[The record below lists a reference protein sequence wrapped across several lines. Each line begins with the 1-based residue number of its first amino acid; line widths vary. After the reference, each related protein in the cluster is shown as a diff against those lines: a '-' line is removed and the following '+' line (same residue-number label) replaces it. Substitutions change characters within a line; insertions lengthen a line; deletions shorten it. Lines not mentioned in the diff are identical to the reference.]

1 MCSEQADVRLVPE
14 ADIAPAA
21 HSNKAA
27 GNAGA
32 QRTRGD
38 IAFAEMTGRCVASA
52 MAMLLGHPGRSPGR
66 SIHLEKSGR
75 RTLRRPRTLRINI
88 QLIKVAQM
96 WPQIQ
101 CPGLGRT

>member
-1 MCSEQADVRLVPE
+1 MCGALGDVRFVPE

-52 MAMLLGHPGRSPGR
+52 MAMLLGHPGVAPVVQS
-66 SIHLEKSGR
+66 
-75 RTLRRPRTLRINI
+75 TLKKAGGPLCAAREPYASTSS
-88 QLIKVAQM
+88 
-96 WPQIQ
+96 
-101 CPGLGRT
+101 

>member
-1 MCSEQADVRLVPE
+1 MCGALGDVRFVPE

-38 IAFAEMTGRCVASA
+38 IAFAEMTGGCVASA
-52 MAMLLGHPGRSPGR
+52 MAMPRPLGVAPVVQS
-66 SIHLEKSGR
+66 
-75 RTLRRPRTLRINI
+75 TLKKAGGALCAVREPYASTSS
-88 QLIKVAQM
+88 
-96 WPQIQ
+96 
-101 CPGLGRT
+101 